1 MVKSNHGR
9 RPMKAAAQTLYIEE
23 PAVYT
28 GDCCYGHNT
37 KTQGKEALASPD
49 PSNHGT
55 RVLPANLI
63 HSLGWGVGRSPQLR
77 MDSQDLKDLGHL
89 LLLLLT
95 VVGHLSEHHL

>member
-1 MVKSNHGR
+1 MDADLRKQQHGPFTLKS
-9 RPMKAAAQTLYIEE
+9 PLSTLWTAATDI
-23 PAVYT
+23 P
-28 GDCCYGHNT
+28 
-37 KTQGKEALASPD
+37 KPRQGALASPD

-55 RVLPANLI
+55 RALPANLI

-77 MDSQDLKDLGHL
+77 VDSQDLKDLGHL